1 MKIKSLED
9 IKEEKERQPSQVLNP
24 HKGAGKWKG
33 GVPVSPTLVMPNT
46 VFYPGM
52 QPWVGNSS
60 RPFPQAN
67 PFKFVAKPASNH
79 LPPPKTVEASPKA
92 IESLPKAVETPQKAV
107 KAFPEAVKPSTVAAI
122 HKPKLSETSP
132 SVEMRQTEGGKSTD
146 SKRQKSPMVHKTTE
160 VGAAV
165 T

>member
-9 IKEEKERQPSQVLNP
+9 IKEEKERQPSQILSP

-52 QPWVGNSS
+52 QPWAGNPP
-60 RPFPQAN
+60 RPFPHGN
-67 PFKFVAKPASNH
+67 PFKFVAKPASNP

-92 IESLPKAVETPQKAV
+92 IESLPKAVETPKKAA
-107 KAFPEAVKPSTVAAI
+107 KAFPEAVKHSTVVAV
-122 HKPKLSETSP
+122 HEPKLSETSP
-132 SVEMRQTEGGKSTD
+132 SVKTRQTEGERSTD

-160 VGAAV
+160 VGV
-165 T
+165 TVT